1 MGLMSNYNEGCH
13 IYFFLL
19 QLLCVSEMIVRIA
32 KRKLRTLLQD
42 SKWRWSLA
50 NFVPCTSR
58 DPLSP
63 TAPIHKISEAI
74 AHFLNC
80 LLGETDLE
88 MDEVGAQKQMLVWP
102 LYLGLWTSPASI
114 TTHCCHPNGQPR
126 KKPKKKKG
134 TRGLNPTGK
143 SRCFLLTV

>member
-1 MGLMSNYNEGCH
+1 MKAVISIPSY
-13 IYFFLL
+13 L

-42 SKWRWSLA
+42 SKWSLA
-50 NFVPCTSR
+50 SFVPCTSR

-63 TAPIHKISEAI
+63 TAPIHKISEGI

-88 MDEVGAQKQMLVWP
+88 MDEVGE
-102 LYLGLWTSPASI
+102 
-114 TTHCCHPNGQPR
+114 
-126 KKPKKKKG
+126 
-134 TRGLNPTGK
+134 
-143 SRCFLLTV
+143 

>member
-1 MGLMSNYNEGCH
+1 MSKYNEGCH
-13 IYFFLL
+13 IYSLLL

-42 SKWRWSLA
+42 SKWSLA
-50 NFVPCTSR
+50 SFVSCTSR

-63 TAPIHKISEAI
+63 TAPIHKISEGI

-88 MDEVGAQKQMLVWP
+88 MDEVGERKQMLV
-102 LYLGLWTSPASI
+102 
-114 TTHCCHPNGQPR
+114 
-126 KKPKKKKG
+126 
-134 TRGLNPTGK
+134 
-143 SRCFLLTV
+143 